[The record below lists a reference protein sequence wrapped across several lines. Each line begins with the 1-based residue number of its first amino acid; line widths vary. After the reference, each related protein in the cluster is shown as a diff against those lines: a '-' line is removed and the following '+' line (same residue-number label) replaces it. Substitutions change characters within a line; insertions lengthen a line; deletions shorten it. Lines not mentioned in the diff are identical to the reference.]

1 MRSLDLSLD
10 VSSQYSGDIK
20 IMEDLGSDKEGG
32 LSFDPKKNSKL

>member
-20 IMEDLGSDKEGG
+20 VLEDFESDKEGG
-32 LSFDPKKNSKL
+32 SGSFGKRKN